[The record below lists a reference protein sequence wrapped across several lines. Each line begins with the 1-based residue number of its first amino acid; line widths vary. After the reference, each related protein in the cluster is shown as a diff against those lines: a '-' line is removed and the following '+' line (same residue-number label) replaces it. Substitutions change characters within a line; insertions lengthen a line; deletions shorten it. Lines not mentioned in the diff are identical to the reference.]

1 MTARRARTWV
11 LRTAGAY
18 VVLAVALAATG
29 HEPRL
34 VPLAAVVLL
43 AAALLWLVHQALPGS
58 PPRWQV
64 LAERRAVPPGQDQG
78 TARWVRLIEGHQSLA
93 TPDDRLQ
100 QRLAGV
106 VDRVL
111 RTRHGHGLDDLSQAS
126 PEHRTSVLGPEVV
139 AVLDGPP
146 RRLRPAE
153 LTRVVERIEAL

>member
-1 MTARRARTWV
+1 
-11 LRTAGAY
+11 
-18 VVLAVALAATG
+18 
-29 HEPRL
+29 
-34 VPLAAVVLL
+34 
-43 AAALLWLVHQALPGS
+43 
-58 PPRWQV
+58 
-64 LAERRAVPPGQDQG
+64 
-78 TARWVRLIEGHQSLA
+78 
-93 TPDDRLQ
+93 
-100 QRLAGV
+100 V